1 MTSAEGNDF
10 VGFILEKFVF
20 YAVVEQCFFIMLS
33 VMSNAQ
39 NVDFFLI
46 FIHFTVSRPDELSI
60 DLGLSNYYL
69 CYL

>member
-39 NVDFFLI
+39 NVDFF
-46 FIHFTVSRPDELSI
+46 
-60 DLGLSNYYL
+60 
-69 CYL
+69 

>member
-1 MTSAEGNDF
+1 MASAEGNDF

-39 NVDFFLI
+39 NVDFFNTYS
-46 FIHFTVSRPDELSI
+46 FYSQS
-60 DLGLSNYYL
+60 S
-69 CYL
+69 